1 MKIVVVRYRKEEDGA
16 WIATSPAVPGF
27 YAYGDSYDE
36 AQGRVQEGL
45 PDFAEEP
52 DMLITHVT
60 GSGGRADGETGNPRV
75 RFGISRQSQPAS
87 RYEHHLSGAAAP

>member
-1 MKIVVVRYRKEEDGA
+1 MKIIVVRYRKEEDGA

-45 PDFAEEP
+45 PEFAEEP

-60 GSGGRADGETGNPRV
+60 GSGVPTDGETGNPRV
-75 RFGISRQSQPAS
+75 RFGITRQSQPAP
-87 RYEHHLSGAAAP
+87 RYEHHLSGAAS